1 MSNVEL
7 QDTIFRK
14 IVEKKFSE
22 QLKPISNQLSAFL
35 DQYAYIYQNEKGL
48 LLNILLE
55 SLFHNYDENT
65 NQFTFDFDYVLDKT
79 PIESKEMLFQNVITK
94 FTDNFDISQLNNKE
108 KDSSLTEDQPE
119 ESNNSESSDEPH
131 EPSDVLDF

>member
-1 MSNVEL
+1 MNNVEL

-14 IVEKKFSE
+14 VVEKKFSE

-35 DQYAYIYQNEKGL
+35 DQYAYIYQNERGF

-65 NQFTFDFDYVLDKT
+65 NQFTFDFDYVLKKT
-79 PIESKEMLFQNVITK
+79 PIESKEMLFHNVLTK
-94 FTDNFDISQLNNKE
+94 FTDNFDISQLNNNE
-108 KDSSLTEDQPE
+108 KDSSIPE
-119 ESNNSESSDEPH
+119 ESSNSDSSDDSN